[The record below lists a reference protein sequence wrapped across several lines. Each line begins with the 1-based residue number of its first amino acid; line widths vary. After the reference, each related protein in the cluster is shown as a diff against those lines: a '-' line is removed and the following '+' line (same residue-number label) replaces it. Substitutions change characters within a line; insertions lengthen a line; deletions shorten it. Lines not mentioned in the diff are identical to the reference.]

1 MENEF
6 LTVAEA
12 AARIA
17 EGRIMVLAGDE
28 ALLSQLPKGRWI
40 GGTTVYFITE
50 TGGEERR
57 DKLFCTTFPMGT
69 DARPRLV
76 ATKDLP
82 QISEGYTTHG
92 FSLILVPAFST
103 THSEFALHG
112 ASFPGLFEQ
121 PLFGWVTGV
130 GLDEIGKR
138 KPKVFIGSDGSSHED
153 GAALL
158 HVELPGELSADLDI
172 LNIFERGG
180 EANPP
185 ILFETSGFTVTEAL
199 VAGQRVNLAEY
210 VTRTGMDTKLPLVAN
225 YAGALI
231 NVSIQEVDL
240 AKGQVT
246 LYAPVL
252 AGVEYRQAEA
262 LGNYA
267 EAFSDKVGTSGA
279 GQFSCN
285 CILNYLYGD
294 MTGKRTGAFTGP
306 VTFGEIAYVLLNQ
319 TLVRMDIQAA

>member
-12 AARIA
+12 SARIA
-17 EGRIMVLAGDE
+17 KGHIMVVAGDE
-28 ALLSQLPKGRWI
+28 ALLAQLPRGKWI

-50 TGGEERR
+50 NGGEERR
-57 DKLFCTTFPMGT
+57 DKLFCATFPMGT

-76 ATKDLP
+76 GKDALSG
-82 QISEGYTTHG
+82 ISDGYATHG
-92 FSLILVPAFST
+92 FSLILVPAFSEA
-103 THSEFALHG
+103 HSEFALHG

-138 KPKVFIGSDGSSHED
+138 KPKVFIGADGSAHDD
-153 GAALL
+153 GVALL
-158 HVELPGELSADLDI
+158 HVELPQDMSADLDI

-180 EANPP
+180 DQSPA
-185 ILFETSGFTVTEAL
+185 IVFETSGFTVTEAL
-199 VAGQRVNLAEY
+199 VGGQRVNLAAY
-210 VTRTGMDTKLPLVAN
+210 ITRNALDTKLPLVAN

-231 NVSIQEVDL
+231 NVSIQAVD
-240 AKGQVT
+240 AEKGEVT

-252 AGVEYRQAEA
+252 AGVEYRQAQGLA
-262 LGNYA
+262 NYA
-267 EAFSDKVGTSGA
+267 ETFSDKAGDAGA

-319 TLVRMDIQAA
+319 TLVRMEIMAA